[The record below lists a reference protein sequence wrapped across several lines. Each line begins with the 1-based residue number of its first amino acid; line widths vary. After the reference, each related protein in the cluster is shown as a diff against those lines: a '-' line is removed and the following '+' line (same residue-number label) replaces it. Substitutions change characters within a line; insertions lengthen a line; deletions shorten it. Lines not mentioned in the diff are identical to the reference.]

1 MRVQKYRNQIK
12 NNPYLRINSIFVFL
26 NFFMKKYLI
35 IFLLL
40 PLISFSQFTEK
51 KIYNIKKTVKSPQ
64 IDGNLKDDIWQNLD
78 IAKGFSQLEPNNG
91 EKEKYHQR
99 TEVKMCYDDRN
110 IYFGVMMHDNAPDSI
125 LTELSKRDEQNKN
138 FDQFGVW
145 INPFNDGQIEYNFSV
160 TAAGVQIDRKFSP
173 RSTDVTWDAVW
184 KSAVK
189 IDDNGWMAELAIP
202 FSALR
207 FSNDGKPWAINMGR
221 TIRRYREQY
230 TWNPID
236 VEYIESIALQAGL
249 IDGIKDVNP
258 PLRLSFTPYA
268 SVYASIYDGKT
279 TFPYN
284 YGMDLKYGIDESF
297 TLDMTLIPDFGQVA
311 SDAEILN
318 LSPFEIKYEEKRQFF
333 NEGTE
338 LFNKGGNMFYSRRIQ
353 DDLINATKVSGRTKN
368 GLGFATLNAI
378 TNQTDDKPLT
388 NYNVMIFDQ
397 TFGNNS
403 SISLM
408 NTNMIQNGSNKDAN
422 VTGLFARINNNSN
435 TQSYVGKI
443 HMSQEFEQN
452 NIIQGFSGM
461 LATGKMSGKYRY
473 DLWTSFEDDKYN
485 PNDLGFL
492 YANNEINSGL
502 NISYTQLKE
511 NKKFISSN
519 VSSTISYETLFT
531 KQKFVNLNLDLE
543 SRVTL
548 RNYLTIFGKI
558 NVNPYEGNDFYE
570 ARTGD
575 FENPI
580 KLSRSINAR
589 THFST
594 DYRKNI
600 AIDISLGGRLNPLY
614 NGHSYHWRIS
624 PRYRINDKAS
634 IRYVLSLENKY
645 NDIGFV
651 TNDTLPILIGP
662 PATRVVFGERDV
674 FMITN
679 VLEGSYILNNK
690 LDLSTKIRHYWSGVK
705 YNQFGELETNGYL
718 SNSDYFNGHD
728 ANFNAWTI
736 DMALNWWFAPGSQ
749 MSIVWKNSM
758 EDYNNILTI
767 DWFDNINNTFN
778 TIAQNSLSFKI
789 VYYLDYLYF
798 RKK

>member
-1 MRVQKYRNQIK
+1 
-12 NNPYLRINSIFVFL
+12 
-26 NFFMKKYLI
+26 MKKHLI

-51 KIYNIKKTVKSPQ
+51 KIYNIKKIDKNPN
-64 IDGNLKDDIWQNLD
+64 IDGILNDKIWGNLD
-78 IAKGFSQLEPNNG
+78 IAKDFSQLEPNNG
-91 EKEKYHQR
+91 EKEKHHQR

-110 IYFGVMMHDNAPDSI
+110 IYLGVMMYDNAPDSI
-125 LTELSKRDEQNKN
+125 LTELSRRDQENKN
-138 FDQFGVW
+138 YDEFGIW

-160 TAAGVQIDRKFSP
+160 TAAGVQKDAKFFPSG
-173 RSTDVTWDAVW
+173 SDNTWDAVW

-189 IDDNGWMAELAIP
+189 INNNGWVAEFAIP
-202 FSALR
+202 FSSLR

-221 TIRRYREQY
+221 TIRRYRSVY

-236 VEYIESIALQAGL
+236 AEYLSSISLQAGL
-249 IDGIKDVNP
+249 IDGIKNVNP
-258 PLRLSFTPYA
+258 PLRLSFMPYA
-268 SVYASIYDGKT
+268 SVYTNIYNGET

-284 YGMDLKYGIDESF
+284 YGMDLKYGINESF

-338 LFNKGGNMFYSRRIQ
+338 LFNKGENMFYSRRIQ

-378 TNQTDDKPLT
+378 TNQTENKPLT

-403 SISLM
+403 SISMM

-422 VTGLFARINNNSN
+422 VTGLFARINNKAN
-435 TQSYVGKI
+435 THTYVGELK
-443 HMSQEFEQN
+443 MSQEFITETLPILIYPPEHSI
-452 NIIQGFSGM
+452 NITKGFSGM
-461 LATGKMSGKYRY
+461 LSIGKISGKYRY
-473 DLWTSFEDDKYN
+473 DLWSSFEDDKYN

-492 YANNEINSGL
+492 YSNNEINSGL
-502 NISYTQLKE
+502 SISYNQLKE
-511 NKKFISSN
+511 NKQFISSRF
-519 VSSTISYETLFT
+519 SSAISYETLFT
-531 KQKFVNLNLDLE
+531 EQKFVNLNLDME
-543 SRVTL
+543 GRVTF
-548 RNYLTIFGKI
+548 RNHLTVFMSAEI
-558 NVNPYEGNDFYE
+558 NPYQGNDFYE
-570 ARTGD
+570 SRT
-575 FENPI
+575 ENFNNPV
-580 KLSRSINAR
+580 KLSKSVKVR
-589 THFST
+589 THIST
-594 DYRKNI
+594 DYRKSF
-600 AIDISLGGRLNPLY
+600 AIDLSLGGKLNPLY
-614 NGHSYHWRIS
+614 DGYSYHWRIS
-624 PRYRINDKAS
+624 PRYRINDKSS

-651 TNDTLPILIGP
+651 TNDTLPILIYP
-662 PATRVVFGERDV
+662 PETRFVFGKRDV

-690 LDLSTKIRHYWSGVK
+690 MDFSTKIRHYWSGVK
-705 YNQFGELETNGYL
+705 YNQFSELETNGYL
-718 SNSDYFNGHD
+718 SNTNYFSGHD

-758 EDYNNILTI
+758 QDYNDILTI

-778 TIAQNSLSFKI
+778 TIPQNSLSFKI
-789 VYYLDYLYF
+789 VYYLDYLYL
-798 RKK
+798 RKKQ

>member
-1 MRVQKYRNQIK
+1 
-12 NNPYLRINSIFVFL
+12 
-26 NFFMKKYLI
+26 MKKYLI

-51 KIYNIKKTVKSPQ
+51 KTYNINKIDKSPH
-64 IDGNLKDDIWQNLD
+64 IDGNLNDNIWQNLD
-78 IAKGFSQLEPNNG
+78 IAKDFSQLEPNNL

-99 TEVKMCYDDRN
+99 TEVKMCYDDKN
-110 IYFGVMMHDNAPDSI
+110 IYFGVMMYDNAPDSI
-125 LTELSKRDEQNKN
+125 LTELSKRDEGNKN
-138 FDQFGVW
+138 YDEFGVW

-160 TAAGVQIDRKFSP
+160 TAAGVQKDAKFFPDGS
-173 RSTDVTWDAVW
+173 DNTWDAVW

-189 IDDNGWMAELAIP
+189 INDNGWIAEFAIP
-202 FSALR
+202 FSSLR
-207 FSNDGKPWAINMGR
+207 FSNNDKPWAINMGR
-221 TIRRYREQY
+221 VIRRYREVY

-236 VEYIESIALQAGL
+236 AEYIASISLQAGL
-249 IDGIKDVNP
+249 IDGIKNVNP
-258 PLRLSFTPYA
+258 PLRLSFMPYA
-268 SVYASIYDGKT
+268 SIYASIYDGKT

-284 YGMDLKYGIDESF
+284 YGMDLKYGINESF

-318 LSPFEIKYEEKRQFF
+318 LSPFEIRYEEKRQFF

-338 LFNKGGNMFYSRRIQ
+338 LFDKGGNMFYSRRIQ

-368 GLGFATLNAI
+368 GLGFAAMNAI
-378 TNQTDDKPLT
+378 TNQTEDNPLT

-422 VTGLFARINNNSN
+422 VTGLFARINNKAN
-435 TQSYVGKI
+435 THTYVGELK
-443 HMSQEFEQN
+443 MSQEFTNETLPILIYPPEHSV
-452 NIIQGFSGM
+452 NITQGFSGM
-461 LATGKMSGKYRY
+461 LATGKTSGKYRY

-511 NKKFISSN
+511 NKRFISSRL
-519 VSSTISYETLFT
+519 SSTISYETLFT
-531 KQKFVNLNLDLE
+531 EQKFVNLNLDLE
-543 SRVTL
+543 GRVTL
-548 RNYLTIFGKI
+548 KNHLTLFMDANI
-558 NVNPYEGNDFYE
+558 NPYEGNDFYE
-570 ARTGD
+570 ARTI
-575 FENPI
+575 ENGRVADINTPV
-580 KLSRSINAR
+580 KLSKSINAR
-589 THFST
+589 SHIST
-594 DYRKNI
+594 DYRKSF
-600 AIDISLGGRLNPLY
+600 AIDLSLGGKLNPLY
-614 NGHSYHWRIS
+614 DGYSYHWRIS

-645 NDIGFV
+645 NDIGCIIDDK
-651 TNDTLPILIGP
+651 NDPVKDIEGNTILGK
-662 PATRVVFGERDV
+662 RDV
-674 FMITN
+674 FMATN

-690 LDLSTKIRHYWSGVK
+690 IDFAVKLRHYWSGVK
-705 YNQFGELETNGYL
+705 YNEFKKLDYDGYL
-718 SNSDYFNGHD
+718 IKTNYEGNHD
-728 ANFNAWTI
+728 KNYNIWTV

-758 EDYNNILTI
+758 EDDKYGDIQLHWT
-767 DWFDNINNTFN
+767 DNINSTFN
-778 TIAQNSLSFKI
+778 VLPQNSLSFKI
-789 VYYLDYLYF
+789 VYYLDYLYL
-798 RKK
+798 RKNNDKSRKYNT

>member
-1 MRVQKYRNQIK
+1 
-12 NNPYLRINSIFVFL
+12 
-26 NFFMKKYLI
+26 MKKYLI

-51 KIYNIKKTVKSPQ
+51 KIYNIKKIDKNPN
-64 IDGNLKDDIWQNLD
+64 IDGILNDKIWEKLD
-78 IAKGFSQLEPNNG
+78 IAKDFSQLEPNNG

-110 IYFGVMMHDNAPDSI
+110 IYFGVMMYDNAPDSI
-125 LTELSKRDEQNKN
+125 LTELSRRDQENKN
-138 FDQFGVW
+138 YDEFGLW

-160 TAAGVQIDRKFSP
+160 TAAGVQKDAKFFPSG
-173 RSTDVTWDAVW
+173 SDNTWDAVW

-189 IDDNGWMAELAIP
+189 INNNGWVAEFAIP
-202 FSALR
+202 FSSLR

-221 TIRRYREQY
+221 TIRRYRSVY
-230 TWNPID
+230 NWNPID
-236 VEYIESIALQAGL
+236 AEYLSSISLQAGL
-249 IDGIKDVNP
+249 IDGIKNVNP
-258 PLRLSFTPYA
+258 PLRLSFMPYA
-268 SVYASIYDGKT
+268 SVYTNIYDGET

-284 YGMDLKYGIDESF
+284 YGMDLKYGINESF

-378 TNQTDDKPLT
+378 TNQTENKPLT

-403 SISLM
+403 SISMM

-422 VTGLFARINNNSN
+422 VTGLFAKINNNSN
-435 TQSYVGKI
+435 THTYIGKI
-443 HMSQEFEQN
+443 NMSQEFEQN
-452 NIIQGFSGM
+452 NITQGYSGM
-461 LATGKMSGKYRY
+461 LSTGKISGKYRY
-473 DLWTSFEDDKYN
+473 DLWSSFEDTKYN

-492 YANNEINSGL
+492 YSNNEINSGL
-502 NISYTQLKE
+502 SISYNQLKE
-511 NKKFISSN
+511 NKRFISSRF
-519 VSSTISYETLFT
+519 SSEISYETLFT
-531 KQKFVNLNLDLE
+531 EQKFVNLNLE
-543 SRVTL
+543 VEGRVTL
-548 RNYLTIFGKI
+548 KNHLTLFMSTDI
-558 NVNPYEGNDFYE
+558 NPYEGNDFYE

-575 FENPI
+575 FNNPV
-580 KLSRSINAR
+580 KLSKSIKVR
-589 THFST
+589 THIST
-594 DYRKNI
+594 DYRKSF
-600 AIDISLGGRLNPLY
+600 AIDLSLGGKLNPLY
-614 NGHSYHWRIS
+614 DGYSYHWRIS

-651 TNDTLPILIGP
+651 TNDTLPILIYP
-662 PATRVVFGERDV
+662 PETRFVFGERDV

-690 LDLSTKIRHYWSGVK
+690 MDFSTKIRHYWSGVK
-705 YNQFGELETNGYL
+705 YNQFSDLETNGYL
-718 SNSDYFNGHD
+718 SNTNYFSGHD

-758 EDYNNILTI
+758 QDYNDILTI
-767 DWFDNINNTFN
+767 NWFDNINNTFN
-778 TIAQNSLSFKI
+778 TIPQNSLSFKI
-789 VYYLDYLYF
+789 VYYLDYLYL
-798 RKK
+798 RKKQ